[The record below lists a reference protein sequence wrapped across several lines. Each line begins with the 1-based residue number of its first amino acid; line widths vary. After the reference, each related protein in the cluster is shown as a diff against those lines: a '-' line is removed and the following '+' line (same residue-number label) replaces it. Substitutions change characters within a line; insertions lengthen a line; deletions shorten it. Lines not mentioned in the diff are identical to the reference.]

1 MELLQEIESYWT
13 TRTEGYSEV
22 NQKELAGMQK
32 QAWLDVLTDHFP
44 KKEKK
49 NLRILDIGT
58 GPGFFPVRGRI

>member
-44 KKEKK
+44 KKEKCGRTVRK
-49 NLRILDIGT
+49 NTVFCR
-58 GPGFFPVRGRI
+58 FFG